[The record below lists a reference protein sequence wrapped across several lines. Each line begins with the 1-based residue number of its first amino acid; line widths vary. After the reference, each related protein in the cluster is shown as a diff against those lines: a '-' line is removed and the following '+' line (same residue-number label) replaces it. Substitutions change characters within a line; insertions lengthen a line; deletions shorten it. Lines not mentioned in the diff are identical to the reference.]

1 MFRTATAIFA
11 AIALTGCATA
21 NTSQRVPG
29 EVLEGGSYEYT
40 PEAEVARGS
49 RKTERQIA
57 GSSARITDPALVGYV
72 EELTASVSGDFAD
85 ELRVY
90 LIEAPAFNAGIL
102 PNGAM
107 LVYSGMLLRVDNE
120 AELAQ
125 VLGHEFGHYYEK
137 HGLKR
142 QLRSA
147 NTEGLANTVGL
158 AVGGLGHLAAAVV
171 GKSALQSY
179 SRSQELEADIVG
191 LEVAADA
198 GYDPNAAIQLWT
210 NLQAEQAASS
220 NEKARERSAKTKSA
234 RYDTHPTSTAR
245 IAALRKATAKL
256 PTRPTGTNA
265 AEYRQ
270 RIRPYLTRWYEAEL
284 MTRDYGSVLALVERK
299 RGFGEDLGVLGY
311 IEGAAYALRRE
322 PGDEALAMAA
332 WEAAKQH
339 SDAPAFLQGDL
350 TELMKT
356 MQAAVPKDLKGK
368 DRKAKDK
375 AATGTTTP

>member
-1 MFRTATAIFA
+1 MFRYSTAILS

-29 EVLEGGSYEYT
+29 EVLESSSYEYT
-40 PEAEVARGS
+40 PEAEVARNS
-49 RKTERQIA
+49 LKVERGIA
-57 GSSARITDPALVGYV
+57 GSSARITDPALVSYV
-72 EELTASVSGDFAD
+72 ESLTASVSGEFAE

-147 NTEGLANTVGL
+147 NTEGFANSVGL
-158 AVGGLGHLAAAVV
+158 AVGGLGHLAAAVI
-171 GKSALQSY
+171 GKSALTSY

-191 LEVAADA
+191 LEVATEA
-198 GYDPNAAIQLWT
+198 GFDPNAAVQLWT
-210 NLQAEQAASS
+210 NLLAEQAASS
-220 NEKARERSAKTKSA
+220 NEKSRERSTKTKSA
-234 RYDTHPTSTAR
+234 RYDTHPPSTAR
-245 IAALRKATAKL
+245 IAALRKASAKL
-256 PTRPTGTNA
+256 PSQPTTTNA
-265 AEYRQ
+265 AEYRR

-284 MTRDYGSVLALVERK
+284 MTKDYGSVLALVERK

-311 IEGAAYALRRE
+311 VEGAAYALRRD
-322 PGDEALAMAA
+322 PGDEARALAA
-332 WEAAKQH
+332 WESAKRH
-339 SDAPAFLQGDL
+339 SDAPVFLQGDL
-350 TELMKT
+350 NALMKT
-356 MQAAVPKDLKGK
+356 MQDAVPKDLKGK
-368 DRKAKDK
+368 SKSKSKNDK
-375 AATGTTTP
+375 STP